1 MRAVEARW
9 WSSRVQALQAGGM
22 GRVVG
27 FAVQGGGGRGA
38 YNPHSLTTH
47 SQVIPTISPCCV
59 LVASKRTLQ
68 TKHATQPQCHHAQP
82 HPTRSSSLCIGL
94 PQPQHRWTAWMA
106 EKQVKQK
113 VGGGVGGMWGKRERS
128 LWWMEGVVRGKV

>member
-38 YNPHSLTTH
+38 YDAPFINLTLISSPQFH
-47 SQVIPTISPCCV
+47 RSQI
-59 LVASKRTLQ
+59 KHTLH